1 MQPRRCKTTTRQTT
15 CLLFTTEGGRLGGG
29 LWVSVDQVCAN
40 SRRVNSILFFS
51 FFLIMFLE
59 LLLSSFYNVA
69 VQLVLRVLFP
79 WSVLSLLQ
87 LWHPSPI

>member
-51 FFLIMFLE
+51 FF
-59 LLLSSFYNVA
+59 NHV
-69 VQLVLRVLFP
+69 P
-79 WSVLSLLQ
+79 
-87 LWHPSPI
+87 